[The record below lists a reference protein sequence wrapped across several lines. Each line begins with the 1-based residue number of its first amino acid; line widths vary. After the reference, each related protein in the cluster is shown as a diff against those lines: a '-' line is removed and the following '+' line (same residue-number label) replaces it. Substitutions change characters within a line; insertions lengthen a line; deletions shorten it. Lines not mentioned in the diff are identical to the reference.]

1 MYGAQ
6 SGIPIN
12 TAGREIKPRAT
23 CQSPQAQQRNNQTYP
38 KANNKL
44 QVIHDCGTVHGVD
57 AKSDANP
64 YEKTRSYSDTA
75 LPCKQVLR
83 DVRS

>member
-6 SGIPIN
+6 SGILIN
-12 TAGREIKPRAT
+12 TAGREIKPGTTR
-23 CQSPQAQQRNNQTYP
+23 QSPQAQQRNNQTYP

-44 QVIHDCGTVHGVD
+44 QVIHDRGTVHGVD

>member
-1 MYGAQ
+1 MYRTQ
-6 SGIPIN
+6 SGILIN
-12 TAGREIKPRAT
+12 TAGREIKPGAT

-38 KANNKL
+38 KAYNKL

-57 AKSDANP
+57 AESDANP
-64 YEKTRSYSDTA
+64 YEKTRSYSDPP

>member
-1 MYGAQ
+1 MYGTQ

-12 TAGREIKPRAT
+12 TAGREIKPGAT
-23 CQSPQAQQRNNQTYP
+23 RQSPQAQQRNNQTYP
-38 KANNKL
+38 KTNNKL
-44 QVIHDCGTVHGVD
+44 QVIHDCGAVHGVD
-57 AKSDANP
+57 AKSDAKP
-64 YEKTRSYSDTA
+64 YEKTRSYSDIT